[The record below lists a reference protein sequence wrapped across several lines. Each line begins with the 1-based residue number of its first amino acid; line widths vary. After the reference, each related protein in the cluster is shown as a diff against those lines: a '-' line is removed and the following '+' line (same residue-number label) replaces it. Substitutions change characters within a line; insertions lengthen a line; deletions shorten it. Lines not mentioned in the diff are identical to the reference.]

1 MILKGMKR
9 EEGYR
14 GKMENVFGR
23 KWEKGNH
30 ELVIV
35 KIGHRKK

>member
-1 MILKGMKR
+1 MKRKKGMQGKGNMFDKFRVGR
-9 EEGYR
+9 E
-14 GKMENVFGR
+14 
-23 KWEKGNH
+23 WEKGNH